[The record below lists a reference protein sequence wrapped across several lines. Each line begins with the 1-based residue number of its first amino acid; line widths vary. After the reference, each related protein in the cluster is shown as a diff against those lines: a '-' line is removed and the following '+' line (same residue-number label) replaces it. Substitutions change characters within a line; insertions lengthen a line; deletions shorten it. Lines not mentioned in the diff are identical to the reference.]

1 MVAFTKRQREIVNT
15 AIELIAEKGIQELT
29 IKNLSKKI
37 GIAESAIYRHFD
49 SKFDILLS
57 ILELFNDNIE
67 GLNARINQMQDGPTQ
82 KLKAMLEQRFEHFA
96 QHPTFASVVFSEEL
110 FRHDQQLSNA
120 VFRIMQK
127 NQTAMLNIIS
137 EGQQKGEFRKEIPAE
152 ELAFMIIGAM
162 RLIVT
167 RWRMTDFAF
176 DLQEEGKKLW
186 ETILTLI
193 KQQN

>member
-137 EGQQKGEFRKEIPAE
+137 EGQEKGEFRKEIPAE